1 MERLEASD
9 EFTLDITVGD
19 PQKVGEL
26 MWPCWAMMCHVIE
39 SVCLLI
45 GDGMGAYMTYQVTT
59 KVHQSLSC
67 VVLMFNLRDE

>member
-39 SVCLLI
+39 CMPSDRRRNGCLYDVPSHHEGTPIAIVC
-45 GDGMGAYMTYQVTT
+45 
-59 KVHQSLSC
+59 C
-67 VVLMFNLRDE
+67 VDV